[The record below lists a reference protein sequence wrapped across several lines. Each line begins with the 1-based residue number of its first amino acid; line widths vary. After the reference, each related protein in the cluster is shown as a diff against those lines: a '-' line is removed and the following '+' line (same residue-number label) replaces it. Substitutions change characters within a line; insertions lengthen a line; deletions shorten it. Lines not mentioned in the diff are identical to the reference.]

1 MKKRIIILIVSIL
14 LIIGLVF
21 IFFKLK
27 DKSLISKQKTVNNII
42 FKDAKIKKIG
52 NTYNFTITIKCK
64 GDEANIESFDASIKN
79 KKGKEI
85 DVLSGYVGGIKKGET
100 KIITI
105 KSEKDLSD
113 AYDINYTVY
122 NE

>member
-1 MKKRIIILIVSIL
+1 MKKRIIILIVSLL

-42 FKDAKIKKIG
+42 FKDAKIKKIE
-52 NTYNFTITIKCK
+52 NTYNFTVVVKCK
-64 GDEANIESFDASIKN
+64 GDEANIDSFDASIKN

>member
-1 MKKRIIILIVSIL
+1 MKKKILILIVSFL

-21 IFFKLK
+21 IFFKLN

-42 FKDAKIKKIG
+42 FKDAKIKKIE
-52 NTYNFTITIKCK
+52 NTYNFTVVVKCK

-85 DVLSGYVGGIKKGET
+85 DILSGYVGGIKKGET

-105 KSEKDLSD
+105 RSEKDLSD

>member
-1 MKKRIIILIVSIL
+1 MKKRIIILIVSLL

-21 IFFKLK
+21 LFFKLK

-42 FKDAKIKKIG
+42 FKDAKIKKIE
-52 NTYNFTITIKCK
+52 NTYNFTVVVKCK

>member
-1 MKKRIIILIVSIL
+1 MKKRIIILIVSLL

-21 IFFKLK
+21 IFFKLN

-42 FKDAKIKKIG
+42 FKDAKIKKIE
-52 NTYNFTITIKCK
+52 NTYNFTVVVKCK

-105 KSEKDLSD
+105 KSDKDLSD

>member
-1 MKKRIIILIVSIL
+1 MKKRIIILIVSLL

-42 FKDAKIKKIG
+42 FKDAKIKKIE
-52 NTYNFTITIKCK
+52 NTYNFTVVVKCK